1 MKTHY
6 GLYEN
11 AESAIRT
18 AYLKLKRIDCPEKE
32 ETSPCKKGRE
42 RERERGRYILRSPAL
57 YRFCQRNLSRG
68 TSQAT

>member
-1 MKTHY
+1 MKTHH

-32 ETSPCKKGRE
+32 LRRAVLLHTEERE
-42 RERERGRYILRSPAL
+42 RERERERKRERTIHTSFAGTLSFLPA
-57 YRFCQRNLSRG
+57 
-68 TSQAT
+68 

>member
-18 AYLKLKRIDCPEKE
+18 AYLKLKRIDCPGKE
-32 ETSPCKKGRE
+32 ARYATRCETEGEGE
-42 RERERGRYILRSPAL
+42 RDALLRAF
-57 YRFCQRNLSRG
+57 YRFCQRNLSPETAEG
-68 TSQAT
+68 T

>member
-1 MKTHY
+1 MKTHH

-32 ETSPCKKGRE
+32 LRRAVLLHTEERE
-42 RERERGRYILRSPAL
+42 REREREKEGEDDTY
-57 YRFCQRNLSRG
+57 FVRG
-68 TSQAT
+68 HFIVFASVI

>member
-11 AESAIRT
+11 VESAIRT

-32 ETSPCKKGRE
+32 LRYAIPSRRE
-42 RERERGRYILRSPAL
+42 
-57 YRFCQRNLSRG
+57 
-68 TSQAT
+68 